1 MTRQPASPEKIRD
14 YRKLAR
20 AIVMRH
26 LGRPANRI
34 IYKASGLTNHV
45 FAVNH
50 VEGQFVIRISP
61 DREKIDSFRKELWAT
76 QKARDAGVPTPEV
89 LHVGNEIAQ
98 KPYMISRFVSGSN
111 ATHHPK
117 RLSIVHKVGS
127 YAAMINSIHT
137 SGFGM
142 NFDWSNEKPKQSWN
156 DYLDKE
162 WNADEKLETLASLG
176 VISKAQQVS
185 LRKVIDQSRV
195 APSKPALNHGDL
207 RLKNVLVDEDGE
219 ITAIVDW
226 DDSLSALA
234 PQWELSIALHDLTI
248 DEKHALLSGYGLTND
263 QIREMAPLIKTFN
276 IINYAGAVKTAADE
290 KNVKELAE
298 FKLRLQG
305 LLDLYCLC

>member
-1 MTRQPASPEKIRD
+1 MARRSTSPSKIRD

-26 LGRPANRI
+26 FGRPANRI

-45 FAVNH
+45 FAINH

-61 DREKIDSFRKELWAT
+61 NREKIDSFRKELWAT
-76 QKARDAGVPTPEV
+76 QKARDAGVPTHEV

-111 ATHHPK
+111 ATHHRK
-117 RLSIVHKVGS
+117 RLSIVHKMGS
-127 YAAMINSIHT
+127 YAAMINSIRT

-142 NFDWSNEKPKQSWN
+142 SFDWSNENPKHSWN
-156 DYLDKE
+156 HYLDEE
-162 WNADEKLETLASLG
+162 WNVQEKLETLVRHK
-176 VISKAQQVS
+176 VISKTQQIN
-185 LRKVIDQSRV
+185 LRKIVDRSRV

-207 RLKNVLVDEDGE
+207 RLKNVLVDEEGE

-226 DDSLSALA
+226 DDCLSATA

-248 DEKHALLSGYGLTND
+248 DEKHAFIGGYGLTND
-263 QIREMAPLIKTFN
+263 QIREMASLIKTFN
-276 IINYAGAVKTAADE
+276 IINYAGAVKDAA
-290 KNVKELAE
+290 VKKRPKQLAE
-298 FKLRLQG
+298 FRLRLQG
-305 LLDLYCLC
+305 LLDLYSLC